1 MKKLAL
7 IPIAML
13 PALAMAANHS
23 SPAAKLVT
31 TLTKGQAK
39 IDKSFSVSK
48 NLEGFV
54 VSPKKGPG
62 RQMIM
67 FATKDGNYLFAGNL
81 ISKSGANLTQTYTA
95 KYINSAAAK
104 KAASTIATQTHYFT
118 QGSSKAPHK
127 AYVFFDPNCSACH
140 IFYTEAAPA
149 IKTGKLQVRW
159 IPIAFLK
166 PSSDGKAALILSGKD
181 DKARAALL
189 ASDEHG
195 FVMKTETGGLTA
207 MKPNKNNKKYFDMVN
222 ANTKY
227 FSKQGFYVTPTIV
240 YKQPNGKAGYTAG
253 AQPPGSDFDKFLAK
267 IGSKW

>member
-7 IPIAML
+7 IPLAML
-13 PALAMAANHS
+13 PALALAAHNS
-23 SPAAKLVT
+23 SPAAKLIT
-31 TLTKGQAK
+31 KLTKGQAK
-39 IDKSFSVSK
+39 VDKSFSVGD
-48 NLEGFV
+48 NIQGFV

-81 ISKSGANLTQTYTA
+81 LDKNGQNLTQVYTG
-95 KYINSAAAK
+95 KYISTKAAK
-104 KAASTIATQTHYFT
+104 KAINTIDAHTHYFT
-118 QGSSKAPHK
+118 QGSDKAPHK

-140 IFYTEAAPA
+140 IFYTEAAPI
-149 IKTGKLQVRW
+149 IKAGKLQVRW

-166 PSSDGKAALILSGKD
+166 ASSNGKAALILSGKT
-181 DKARAALL
+181 DKKRAALL

-207 MKPNKNNKKYFDMVN
+207 MKPNKSNKKYFDMVD

-253 AQPPGSDFDKFLAK
+253 AQPPGADFDKFLAK